1 MAYRLERNGP
11 IDAGAGV
18 SEQVVGYALLAPALL
33 ALALLLVFP
42 LLYSGWLS
50 FTDAALLSSR
60 PAFLGLRNYLELLE
74 SQTAAFSSGQIAS
87 PFVVA
92 LWHDVVYTVGT
103 TSLSVGLGLAFAV
116 LMSRPFPGRA
126 ALSGLV
132 IAPYLIPSVATF
144 LIFKWQLSTQYGIV
158 NHALLSTGLIGRPI
172 SWLGNPSV
180 AMLSVILVSAWAFFP
195 FAYMAILARL
205 QTIPVSLYEAAKVD
219 GATATQRLR
228 YIVLPQL
235 RNVLFIVILLRGIWV
250 FNSFDIIWLLTGGGP
265 SGATE
270 HLPILVYLQVFYAH
284 SLSRGAAIAVIMFLI
299 LCVCSVVYF
308 MAFGK
313 DRPGVR

>member
-1 MAYRLERNGP
+1 MAHLPKRNGQ
-11 IDAGAGV
+11 IDSGV
-18 SEQVVGYALLAPALL
+18 DISPQFVGYALLAPALL
-33 ALALLLVFP
+33 ALAVLLVFP
-42 LLYSGWLS
+42 LLYSSWLS

-60 PAFLGLRNYLELLE
+60 PAFLGLRNYLELWG
-74 SQTAAFSSGQIAS
+74 SQAASFSSGQIAS
-87 PFVVA
+87 PFLVA

-116 LMSRPFPGRA
+116 LMSKPFPGRS

-158 NHALLSTGLIGRPI
+158 NHALLSAGLVGSPV
-172 SWLGNPSV
+172 SWLGNSSV
-180 AMLSVILVSAWAFFP
+180 AMLSVIFVSAWAFFP

-205 QTIPVSLYEAAKVD
+205 QTIPTSLYEAAKVD

-228 YIVLPQL
+228 YITLPQL

-250 FNSFDIIWLLTGGGP
+250 FNNFDIIWLLTGGGP

-270 HLPILVYLQVFYAH
+270 HLPILVYLQVFYAN

-299 LCVCSVVYF
+299 LCVCSATFF
-308 MAFGK
+308 MTFGK
-313 DRPGVR
+313 DRPEVR